1 MIMREDGKVN
11 PIVEAS
17 ASTDTGEYERVDCIW
32 GRERNEVRS
41 GWGVAKRE
49 VMGSEPRRS
58 HTSNGQVG
66 ARLSVPRAVPR
77 R

>member
-1 MIMREDGKVN
+1 MIMREDGKVG

-49 VMGSEPRRS
+49 V
-58 HTSNGQVG
+58 
-66 ARLSVPRAVPR
+66 
-77 R
+77 